1 MIEKNAF
8 DFDNT
13 NLKVEKIRKLIEHG
27 IYDAN
32 IAGYIPGTLDLVFQ
46 GMIEKIKTVESPAD
60 RSYKDKEVLEFDLIL
75 DNDHYTNLKSLHLCF
90 AIRFRKLSNGDQVIL
105 KTLIPVNNF
114 FAHWIKE
121 TDIMKYATNK
131 LLIRPTTPKE
141 INRYSD
147 EMLKHLPKNALKTI
161 ENDLL
166 HSKK

>member
-1 MIEKNAF
+1 
-8 DFDNT
+8 
-13 NLKVEKIRKLIEHG
+13 
-27 IYDAN
+27 
-32 IAGYIPGTLDLVFQ
+32 
-46 GMIEKIKTVESPAD
+46 MIEKIKTVGSPSD

-105 KTLIPVNNF
+105 KTLTPVNNF

-147 EMLKHLPKNALKTI
+147 EMLKHLPKNALKII
-161 ENDLL
+161 EKDLL
-166 HSKK
+166 YSKK